1 MVHYTNIGFFTW
13 LIFRIEDTSV
23 LLHSMKTFF
32 GIGGHFDIE
41 EMYAVLP
48 EIKLLTFF
56 IAFGFIILH
65 GFSGKVGMAKYWIA
79 KQGPILWGVICGLLL
94 SLMIYLRPAE
104 IVEFIYFRF

>member
-1 MVHYTNIGFFTW
+1 MVHYTNIGFFHMAD
-13 LIFRIEDTSV
+13 IQNRRYKCSFAFNED
-23 LLHSMKTFF
+23 FF